1 MENRFIL
8 RPAAEKDFPA
18 IQRLIRQV
26 QINPTALD
34 WRRFVVAVDGL
45 GEVRGCG
52 QLKPHGKE
60 IIELASIA
68 VVPSDR
74 SKGVARLIIEH
85 LIAKAPRSLYLTCR
99 SGLQPFHEKWGFRV
113 IGLDEMPPYYRRLS
127 RFANLMLG
135 MVERGESMLVMKL
148 M

>member
-45 GEVRGCG
+45 GEVSGCG

-99 SGLQPFHEKWGFRV
+99 SGLQPFYEKWGFRV
-113 IGLDEMPPYYRRLS
+113 IGLKEMPPYYRRLS
-127 RFANLMLG
+127 RLGSVMFALAAYSDSL
-135 MVERGESMLVMKL
+135 LVMKL